1 MKNKIIFKIL
11 FVWILSCIFYVLI
24 SDKFQNTITL
34 NQLNITDTSNSVMFL
49 LFIFKF
55 YWIVPV
61 FITVVLI
68 IKYFM
73 KKEGKYL

>member
-11 FVWILSCIFYVLI
+11 FVWILSCIFYILI

-34 NQLNITDTSNSVMFL
+34 NQLNNTDTSSNIMFL

-55 YWIVPV
+55 YWGVPV
-61 FITVVLI
+61 IITIILI
-68 IKYFM
+68 TKYFM
-73 KKEGKYL
+73 KKEGRYL